1 MSGLPEPDEKATP
14 SMRYPAAFALAF
26 ALISLSACSV
36 PTLVADNVHPY
47 RIDVRQGNYVDQ
59 AMVSQLRK
67 GMSQDQVRFVLG
79 SPLLVDVFHSDRWDY
94 VYRFKRGNGG
104 EDSRRF
110 SVFFVDG
117 KLDRVDGDVVA
128 GAPPA
133 SAATAPPARVIDL
146 TTATPAPAAAAE
158 EESKTTPWW
167 RFW

>member
-1 MSGLPEPDEKATP
+1 
-14 SMRYPAAFALAF
+14 MRYSTTLVLAF
-26 ALISLSACSV
+26 AVCSQLACSV
-36 PTLVADNVHPY
+36 PTMVAENVHPY

-94 VYRFKRGNGG
+94 VYRFKRGNGS

-133 SAATAPPARVIDL
+133 AVSSAPPARVIDL
-146 TTATPAPAAAAE
+146 TTASTAPAEEAAP
-158 EESKTTPWW
+158 STPWW